1 MDQET
6 VAGTTVGFLLA
17 MIFITHQLVKYEKY
31 LDDRKLAIGFT
42 MGFVSGMLA
51 FLVEQV
57 GIFSFNVEDIA
68 QDSSRAFIS
77 IFGIAVLH
85 SALKGMF
92 LNHKSLTEGDDQ
104 NIAFYGSLFGFFFG
118 AIYVTVLISKSL
130 KSGDLD
136 GPFEFILLGLLS
148 VGMVL
153 FQGSTSVVMGWAVSK
168 GKLYRYFGI
177 ISISHMIMNV
187 FIFLSAVNL
196 IPPFLMVLFILVYG
210 ILFYVY
216 CHQHILP
223 TSLTRVQ
230 ARELRVEMKPSKKRL
245 SRLAKDT
252 TSSATTS
259 HENRPAKNKDS
270 KLQSEKDDNR

>member
-6 VAGTTVGFLLA
+6 LAGTTVGFLLA

-51 FLVEQV
+51 FLVEQI
-57 GIFSFNVEDIA
+57 GIFSFNVEDIT

-77 IFGIAVLH
+77 IFGIAFLH
-85 SALKGMF
+85 TALKGMF
-92 LNHKSLTEGDDQ
+92 LNHKSLTDGKDQ

-153 FQGSTSVVMGWAVSK
+153 FQGSTSVVIGWAVSK
-168 GKLYRYFGI
+168 GQLYRYFGI
-177 ISISHMIMNV
+177 ISASHMIMNV
-187 FIFLSAVNL
+187 FIFMSAVNL
-196 IPPFLMVLFILVYG
+196 IPPFLMVLFVLVYG
-210 ILFYVY
+210 ILFYMY

-223 TSLTRVQ
+223 TSLTRDQV
-230 ARELRVEMKPSKKRL
+230 RKLNVETKQSRKRL
-245 SRLAKDT
+245 SRLATNVNTSKPSSENV
-252 TSSATTS
+252 SSAT
-259 HENRPAKNKDS
+259 KDS
-270 KLQSEKDDNR
+270 KL